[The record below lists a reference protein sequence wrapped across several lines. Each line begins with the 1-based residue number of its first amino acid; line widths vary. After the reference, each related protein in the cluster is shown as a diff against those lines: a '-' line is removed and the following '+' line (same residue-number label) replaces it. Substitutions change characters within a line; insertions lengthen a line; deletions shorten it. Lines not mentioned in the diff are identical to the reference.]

1 MSRSAAQSAPFEPQ
15 VHPCAD
21 APAHERFL
29 PLQLAQAAE
38 AAGRLIFEGL
48 VVRGVAGD
56 GMRSAL
62 IDANGD
68 LRPEVAPLARAYEAA
83 LLVNFTPSEV
93 ATLRRLLSRV
103 EAAALRLAVP
113 PNGQI

>member
-1 MSRSAAQSAPFEPQ
+1 MSRSAAQSAPFALQGRHGGEEA
-15 VHPCAD
+15 VRD
-21 APAHERFL
+21 RFL

-38 AAGRLIFEGL
+38 ATGRLIFEGL

-56 GMRSAL
+56 GMKSAL
-62 IDANGD
+62 IDAQGD

-93 ATLRRLLSRV
+93 ATLRRLLARV
-103 EAAALRLAVP
+103 EAAALRLAAP
-113 PNGQI
+113 SDDQE